1 MGLDAPRRNR
11 QTLPRDGKRLDV
23 AAVRPGGLH
32 RILQRNRRG
41 LAFVVPAVGERPCLP
56 RKETGRYRS
65 GESDELSTLR
75 ALGIRTGGV
84 YGSMLIMR

>member
-1 MGLDAPRRNR
+1 MDF
-11 QTLPRDGKRLDV
+11 
-23 AAVRPGGLH
+23 AAVRPGRLN
-32 RILQRNRRG
+32 RLLQRNRRG
-41 LAFVVPAVGERPCLP
+41 LAFVVPAVGERACLP